1 MPQSERDLAAKVAAL
16 EARLADREAR
26 LDALI
31 AGLQVGVVVQGPAS
45 EILLVNAK
53 ALELLDMS
61 EAQLTGRSSLDP
73 NWNIVRDDGRDFPGE
88 ERPVMVAVRTQAPVR
103 DVVIGVLHRS
113 TGERCWLLVTAMPKL
128 GPDGAVLEVVSTF
141 TDITGRRRVEETV
154 RAQARRIAELSTPI
168 IPIDARILVVPLIG
182 QVDPERAQRLLETV
196 TEGTVARKARVIIV
210 DVTGVPD
217 LDAAAVD
224 ALQRSVGAV
233 RLLGARLI
241 LSGVRPNVA
250 SAMVEHSGE
259 HIPFE
264 AHASL
269 ERAIRAARAR
279 L

>member
-1 MPQSERDLAAKVAAL
+1 MPPSEQDLAARVAAL

-45 EILLVNAK
+45 EILLFNAK

-61 EAQLTGRSSLDP
+61 EEQLSGRSSLDP
-73 NWNIVRDDGRDFPGE
+73 GWNIIRDDGRDFPGT
-88 ERPVMVAVRTQAPVR
+88 ERPVMVAVQTRAPVR

-182 QVDPERAQRLLETV
+182 QIDPERAQRLLETI

-217 LDAAAVD
+217 LDSAAVD

-250 SAMVEHSGE
+250 SAMVEHPGE
-259 HIPFE
+259 H
-264 AHASL
+264 
-269 ERAIRAARAR
+269 ARTNAR
-279 L
+279 KSAK